1 MKKSLASIFFSLSS
15 ITGAVNAQSD
25 IQIYGS
31 IDAGIT
37 LEQGGPAGSVTKLAT
52 GVPGGNRLGFRGSE
66 NLGDGLTAFFVLE
79 NGFAADTGNLGQ
91 GGLMFGRRAYVGL
104 KGDFGSITFGRQYG
118 PHFYALGFVADPF
131 ESGLA
136 GAAQNVMDPDTIRV
150 NNAAIYATP
159 SFKGVS
165 ADVMYA
171 PGEIAGNNKLGR
183 TLGGSLKYMEG
194 ATNVILAFHDRY
206 GMTPA
211 IATTKST
218 LLVGTHNFAW
228 ATLHAAIGQNRGPA
242 AQGSTNN
249 REILLGATIVRGANK
264 LLLSYIRK
272 DDRNAANIDV
282 NQFAIGYIYSLSK
295 RTSLYAAYATI
306 TNDTSLAYRVGNAS
320 DLGTGNKA
328 MNVGI
333 RHVF

>member
-1 MKKSLASIFFSLSS
+1 MKKSLAYTLLSLSS
-15 ITGAVNAQSD
+15 ITSAAYAQSNV
-25 IQIYGS
+25 QIYGS

-37 LEQGGPAGSVTKLAT
+37 VEQGGPAGSVTKLAT

-66 NLGDGLTAFFVLE
+66 NLGDGLTVYFLLE

-91 GGLMFGRRAYVGL
+91 GGLLFGRQAYIGL
-104 KGDFGSITFGRQYG
+104 KGDFGSITLGRQYG

-131 ESGLA
+131 AAGLA

-150 NNAAIYATP
+150 NNAAIYTTP
-159 SFKGVS
+159 SFKGFS

-171 PGEIAGNNKLGR
+171 PGEIAGDSKLGR
-183 TLGGSLKYMEG
+183 TLGGSVKYVAG
-194 ATNVILAFHDRY
+194 PTTAILAVHDRY
-206 GMTPA
+206 GATPA

-218 LLVGTHNFAW
+218 LLVGAHNFGV
-228 ATLHAAIGQNRGPA
+228 ATLHVAIGKNKGPA
-242 AQGSTNN
+242 AQGSTDN
-249 REILLGATIVRGANK
+249 REMLLGATIPRGVGK
-264 LLLSYIRK
+264 FILSYIRK
-272 DDRNAANIDV
+272 DDRKAANIDV

-306 TNDTSLAYRVGNAS
+306 TDDASLTYRVGNAS

-333 RHVF
+333 RHTF